1 MLQVVEVSRFGQEN
15 VYQYVRVVHCYPFG
29 IAQPVYRKWFTVG
42 TFACKFSYG
51 FYNGGHLAWGVS
63 LTNDEIVA
71 DSIANFRKICY
82 YNIFSFFILYT
93 FGYLLNEFL

>member
-1 MLQVVEVSRFGQEN
+1 MD
-15 VYQYVRVVHCYPFG
+15 QYVGVIHCYPFG
-29 IAQPVYRKWFTVG
+29 IAQSVYCKR
-42 TFACKFSYG
+42 FAVSAFAGEFLYG
-51 FYNGGHLAWGVS
+51 LYNGGHLAWGVS
-63 LTNDEIVA
+63 LTNDEIVT